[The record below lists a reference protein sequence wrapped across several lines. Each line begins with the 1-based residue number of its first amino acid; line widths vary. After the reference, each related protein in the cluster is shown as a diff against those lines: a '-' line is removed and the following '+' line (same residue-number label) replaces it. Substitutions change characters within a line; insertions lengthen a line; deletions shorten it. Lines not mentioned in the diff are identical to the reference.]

1 MEDNIIKTQSE
12 TIIMNGGNGLKD
24 CPTDWD
30 KAREWEKNA
39 NGGIEYEDYDQ
50 EIKPLWKW
58 DCGFKLDY
66 DGGLMSVSSRFYP
79 PKSHYG
85 ETWDGTVTVFIFDKE
100 VQEKKFDCESLEE
113 LKKAVE
119 EYVNGLRS
127 KIEALF

>member
-1 MEDNIIKTQSE
+1 MEDNIIKTQST

-39 NGGIEYEDYDQ
+39 NCGIEYEDYDQ
-50 EIKPLWKW
+50 EMKPLWKW

-66 DGGLMSVSSRFYP
+66 DGGLMSVSIRFYP
-79 PKSHYG
+79 PKSNYG
-85 ETWDGTVTVFIFDKE
+85 ETWDGTVTVYIFDKE
-100 VQEKKFDCESLEE
+100 VEEKKFDCETLEE
-113 LKKAVE
+113 LKRAVE

-127 KIEALF
+127 KIEAMF